1 MFLPLMLILLLMRM
15 LMLLLMLLP
24 MLMPLLL
31 ADDERDKDEMTVLVT
46 SMSDMRNGIRSNMR

>member
-1 MFLPLMLILLLMRM
+1 
-15 LMLLLMLLP
+15 MLLLMLLP